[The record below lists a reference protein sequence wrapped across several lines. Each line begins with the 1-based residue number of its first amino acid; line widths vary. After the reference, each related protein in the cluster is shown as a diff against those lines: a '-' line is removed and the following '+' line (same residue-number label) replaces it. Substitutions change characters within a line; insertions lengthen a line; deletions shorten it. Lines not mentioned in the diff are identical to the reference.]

1 MPTCAGALAE
11 MYPHL
16 IRGVPTATNYVLAGR
31 TRSTTWPVSDLTKFD
46 VIAAST
52 ANSMPSAHRDLRSGR
67 WRRLTQILSFG
78 IARLRPSAGR

>member
-1 MPTCAGALAE
+1 

-16 IRGVPTATNYVLAGR
+16 IRGVPTATKLRASRSHAIHHLAG
-31 TRSTTWPVSDLTKFD
+31 SDLTKFD

-67 WRRLTQILSFG
+67 WRRLTRILSFG